1 MAAAAAAAAAAIAAK
16 PAGQININLGGGGA
30 GGGSGPAR
38 ANGSQG
44 AASTQSSAVTQRSVY
59 DFDIEGV
66 EDKPWTKPG
75 ASYSAALGSLVVVL
89 YFPAL
94 DEPDATGW
102 QITGA
107 DPSDWFN
114 YGFNEEAWK
123 AYCQKQKTLR
133 EEYQLQSKI
142 KVWMHTSSSLRQR
155 ICSLL
160 QHRVH
165 LRCTKQGPTNAEGG
179 LEIQVVEVESR

>member
-30 GGGSGPAR
+30 GGGSGQAR

-44 AASTQSSAVTQRSVY
+44 AAGTQSSAMTQGSVY

-75 ASYSAALGSLVVVL
+75 ASCLLSSVGVVVL
-89 YFPAL
+89 
-94 DEPDATGW
+94 DVSDSSTGW

-142 KVWMHTSSSLRQR
+142 KV
-155 ICSLL
+155 
-160 QHRVH
+160 
-165 LRCTKQGPTNAEGG
+165 
-179 LEIQVVEVESR
+179 